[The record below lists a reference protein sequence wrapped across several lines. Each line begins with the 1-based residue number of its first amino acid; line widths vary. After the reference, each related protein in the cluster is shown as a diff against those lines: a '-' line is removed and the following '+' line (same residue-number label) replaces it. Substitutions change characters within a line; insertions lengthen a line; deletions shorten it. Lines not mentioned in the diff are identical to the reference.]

1 MTDSAPTPP
10 AQGLFRGS
18 QPPPSLARNTAF
30 NSGAYIVNLCVGL
43 LVSPLLLA
51 TLGVERYGLW
61 SLLWA
66 ITGSLGLLD
75 LRLAAALTPL
85 VATEWAREKHDRMVR
100 LVTTGLTFYAALGIL
115 EVGVV
120 LLWTRMPGLMTW
132 LPGSLREEGI
142 VALVAAAAVFAVN
155 SVTLV
160 FTSLLHAIQRF
171 DLAARIA
178 IAVTVFRGAVLV
190 AVAWGGGGLRE
201 LVLAEGSV
209 ACLQWLVTI
218 RVVRRLLPEVRL
230 LRWPDPG
237 AFRELIRFGGKLQMA
252 HIAHLISLHADKLLL
267 SAFLG
272 LTAVAYYDLG
282 QKIAYLMRGLPLLLI
297 SATMPVVSVMDARG
311 DRERL
316 WEFYLKCMRM
326 VVFAATPLL
335 VFTVTGAREIL
346 ITWVGVA
353 ALEARQAV
361 WLLALGY
368 YLFLVGVMANYVSV
382 GMRKPEIE
390 MRRSILSGALN
401 LGLSATLI
409 PLIGFAGA
417 PLGTALALAA
427 GSCYLIRA
435 VNVEFERPASAVLAM
450 FRRPVLAGLPA
461 AGGAVLI
468 LSIAGAGGSSAVM
481 GLVGAA
487 LLIGSVFVWLGIRE
501 EILTREWLKSVPAR
515 LRAPATKL

>member
-1 MTDSAPTPP
+1 MTDFPPTPS
-10 AQGLFRGS
+10 AQGPLREPQS
-18 QPPPSLARNTAF
+18 PSSLTRNTAF
-30 NSGAYIVNLCVGL
+30 NSGAYIVNLGMGL
-43 LVSPLLLA
+43 LVSPFLLA
-51 TLGVERYGLW
+51 SLGVERYGLW

-75 LRLAAALTPL
+75 FRLAAALIPL
-85 VATEWAREKHDRMVR
+85 VATEWAREKHDRMVH

-115 EVGVV
+115 EVGAV
-120 LLWTRMPGLMTW
+120 LLWTRVPSLMTW
-132 LPGSLREEGI
+132 LPGSLREDGAF
-142 VALVAAAAVFAVN
+142 ALVAAAAVFAVN

-171 DLAARIA
+171 DLAARIV
-178 IAVTVFRGAVLV
+178 IAVTMFRGAVLV

-209 ACLQWLVTI
+209 ACLQWLVTV
-218 RVVRRLLPEVRL
+218 RAVRRVLPEVRL
-230 LRWPDPG
+230 LQWPDPG
-237 AFRELIRFGGKLQMA
+237 ALRELIRFGGKLQIA

-282 QKIAYLMRGLPLLLI
+282 QKIAYVMRGLPLLLI
-297 SATMPVVSVMDARG
+297 SATMPVVSAMNAKG
-311 DRERL
+311 DRKSL
-316 WEFYLKCMRM
+316 WDFYLKCMRM
-326 VVFAATPLL
+326 VIFAATPLL

-346 ITWVGVA
+346 IAWVGVA

-361 WLLALGY
+361 WLLAFGY
-368 YLFLVGVMANYVSV
+368 YVFLISVMANYVSV
-382 GMRKPEIE
+382 GIRQPELE
-390 MRRSILSGALN
+390 MHRSLLSGVLN

-427 GSCYLIRA
+427 GSWYLVRA
-435 VNVEFERPASAVLAM
+435 VNVEFEQSASAVLSM
-450 FRRPVLAGLPA
+450 FRRPVFVGLPA
-461 AGGAVLI
+461 AGGALLI
-468 LSIAGAGGSSAVM
+468 LSIAGPGGSSAVL
-481 GLVGAA
+481 GLVASA
-487 LLIGSVFVWLGIRE
+487 LLIGTVFFWLGIRD

-515 LRAPATKL
+515 LRAPAAKL